1 MYFSSVFLH
10 MLVLFITFIWSDQLK
25 CVIQGSKVTHNQ
37 KESDDVKV
45 KRSGRTLEEARKLVE
60 QSFGNYVGSNVM
72 VAAKEELE
80 RIEKERNYLSSEIT
94 DESIDRKCREEL
106 SEEDYSEISHLQ
118 KRLKVIFMVNSAHK
132 YICCYISVYDALNV
146 VEPCFCIVFLKKE

>member
-1 MYFSSVFLH
+1 MLH
-10 MLVLFITFIWSDQLK
+10 HIFPVLFIIPLSHALK
-25 CVIQGSKVTHNQ
+25 YTMQGSKVTHNQ
-37 KESDDVKV
+37 KESDDIKV

-80 RIEKERNYLSSEIT
+80 RIQSEIQYLSSEIT

-106 SEEDYSEISHLQ
+106 SEEDYAEISLLQ
-118 KRLKVIFMVNSAHK
+118 KKLKVIL
-132 YICCYISVYDALNV
+132 IALSGYNN
-146 VEPCFCIVFLKKE
+146 PYNGS